1 MARQENFLSSIVSCV
16 IRLHWCSSLISIHSQ
31 FQVLIQSHRKFA
43 VSANYR
49 KITAN
54 DVCFMSWEE
63 EGNVPLISQLSQIG
77 CSLGFFVIIQIWK
90 SVYNFF
96 VHHSLSNN
104 SVDLHPLQTLLPW
117 GPRGRTCGSYC
128 GCSPVAL
135 EGVCGGCR
143 GSSGKR
149 VSRSCGGNPRQIIKE
164 GVPVLGYRLRAWLA
178 QCVLYCM
185 LSPMTPVFRVNTHDE
200 IQTGKTIILT

>member
-1 MARQENFLSSIVSCV
+1 MCTQKMARQENFLSSTVSCV
-16 IRLHWCSSLISIHSQ
+16 IRLRWCSSLISIHSQ

-54 DVCFMSWEE
+54 YVCFMSWEE

-104 SVDLHPLQTLLPW
+104 SVDLHPPSDPLAMGPTRTYLRQLLRLLARCS
-117 GPRGRTCGSYC
+117 GRG
-128 GCSPVAL
+128 L
-135 EGVCGGCR
+135 W
-143 GSSGKR
+143 
-149 VSRSCGGNPRQIIKE
+149 
-164 GVPVLGYRLRAWLA
+164 RLPGA
-178 QCVLYCM
+178 Q
-185 LSPMTPVFRVNTHDE
+185 R
-200 IQTGKTIILT
+200 QTG